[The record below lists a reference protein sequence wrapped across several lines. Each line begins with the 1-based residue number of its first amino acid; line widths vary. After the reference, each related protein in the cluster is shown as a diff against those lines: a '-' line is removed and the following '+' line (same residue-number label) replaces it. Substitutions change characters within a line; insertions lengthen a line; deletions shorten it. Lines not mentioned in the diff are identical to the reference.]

1 MEKQRTK
8 LTGILDTEMF
18 GNDKTQYYFDIK
30 KAKSDKHY
38 LRITRRDQPEPNQFK
53 RTEIILFE
61 DDLGFFVEAVSMLL
75 GRFSSGNMGISC

>member
-38 LRITRRDQPEPNQFK
+38 LRITRRDQQEPERFR

-75 GRFSSGNMGISC
+75 GRFSSGNMGASC